1 MTTQNMHPIRMALT
15 KGRIE
20 KGALELMERAGYGC
34 VALHDKG
41 RRLIVPTDGGEL
53 EVVFA
58 KAADVITYVET
69 GACDIGIV
77 GKDTILECGSSF
89 YEMADLNYGKCRMV
103 LAAPIG
109 SDFYSGYAA
118 RRIASKYPKIAADFF
133 AKKQMDVKILKIE
146 GSVELGPVLG
156 MTDAIVDL
164 VETGRTLAENGLEV
178 IETVLQVSA
187 RLIVNIASL
196 KLRKGDIEEIVERFN
211 AVREVQI

>member
-1 MTTQNMHPIRMALT
+1 MERKIRMALT

-20 KGALELMERAGYGC
+20 KCVIPMLEKAGYGC
-34 VALHDKG
+34 EGLKDKG
-41 RRLIVPTDGGEL
+41 RKLIIPTDGGEF

-77 GKDTILECGSSF
+77 GKDTILECGRSF
-89 YEMADLNYGKCRMV
+89 YEMADLGIGRCRMV
-103 LAAPIG
+103 LAAPKG
-109 SDFYSGYAA
+109 KNFFDGYNAK
-118 RRIASKYPKIAADFF
+118 RVASKYPHIAADYF
-133 AKKQMDVKILKIE
+133 AKKEMDVKVLKIE

-156 MTDAIVDL
+156 ITDAIVDL

-178 IETVLQVSA
+178 VETVCEVSA

-196 KLRKGDIEEIVERFN
+196 KLHKQKIEEIVERLN
-211 AVREVQI
+211 SAREA